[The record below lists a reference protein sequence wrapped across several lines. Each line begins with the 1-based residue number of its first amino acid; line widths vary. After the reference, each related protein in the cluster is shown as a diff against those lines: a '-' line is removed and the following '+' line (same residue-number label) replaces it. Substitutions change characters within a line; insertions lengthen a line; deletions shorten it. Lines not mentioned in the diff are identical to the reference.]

1 MQRGC
6 VINFNLIFDILI
18 LITSYVYMF
27 LGTTGDMEASL
38 IIFGLTIVISDSIIF
53 ILLSKGLP
61 ASFRD
66 LLVITAGD
74 TSKISTGTR
83 LIAQVTTWLNVGLYI
98 LLFISLF
105 VDAFTVYLKFIALA
119 WLVCF
124 IWMEVMIQKT
134 YRNIQK

>member
-98 LLFISLF
+98 LLFVSLF